1 MPPAWLR
8 TAGGSPH
15 LAIVEG
21 LSFLSCGS
29 KGKGGLRQAQ
39 PERRLRILAE
49 ERIWTAGLLVIGD
62 EILSG
67 RTQDRNI
74 AQIAAWLNLQG
85 IRLAE
90 VRVVPDEI
98 ARIAGGVNALRAGY
112 DYLFTTGG
120 IGPTHDDITVDA
132 IAHALGV
139 PVAVHPEARRSL
151 EAYYAARGG
160 LTEARL
166 RMARVPE
173 GAELIAN
180 PMSGAPGIRVGNI
193 FILAGV
199 PHIAGLMLEA
209 LSGQLEGGAPLLST
223 TIGCWSPESEV
234 ADILRQTEGAHP
246 GCQIG
251 SYPFFREGRVG
262 ANFVIR
268 SVEAARLEACRDDLV
283 ARLEAAGRSV
293 VAEVA

>member
-1 MPPAWLR
+1 MACGMI
-8 TAGGSPH
+8 AAADSAPH
-15 LAIVEG
+15 G
-21 LSFLSCGS
+21 
-29 KGKGGLRQAQ
+29 
-39 PERRLRILAE
+39 ERVWRA
-49 ERIWTAGLLVIGD
+49 ALLVIGD

-74 AQIAAWLNLQG
+74 EQVALWLNLQG

-90 VRVVPDEI
+90 VRVVADDMAAIDE
-98 ARIAGGVNALRAGY
+98 AVNQLRVRN

-132 IAHALGV
+132 VAAALGV
-139 PVAVHPEARRSL
+139 PVVVHPRARAVL
-151 EAYYAARGG
+151 EDYYATRGG

-173 GAELIAN
+173 GAELVEN
-180 PMSGAPGIRVGNI
+180 RMSGAPGIRIGNI
-193 FILAGV
+193 ILLAGV

-209 LSGQLEGGAPLLST
+209 LSGKLEGGKPLVSRTL
-223 TIGCWSPESEV
+223 GCWVAESEV
-234 ADILRQTEGAHP
+234 ADMLGEVERAHD

-268 SVEAARLEACRDDLV
+268 STENAALEICAADLRERLAQQGHEAVSGGIE
-283 ARLEAAGRSV
+283 
-293 VAEVA
+293 

>member
-1 MPPAWLR
+1 M
-8 TAGGSPH
+8 TS
-15 LAIVEG
+15 
-21 LSFLSCGS
+21 
-29 KGKGGLRQAQ
+29 
-39 PERRLRILAE
+39 

-67 RTQDRNI
+67 RTQDRNVGQV
-74 AQIAAWLNLQG
+74 ATWLNLQG

-90 VRVVPDEI
+90 VRVVPDDMG
-98 ARIAGGVNALRAGY
+98 RIAEAVNALRAAY

-132 IAHALGV
+132 IAAALGV
-139 PVAVHPEARRSL
+139 SVIVHPKARAAL
-151 EAYYAARGG
+151 EAHYANRGG

-173 GAELIAN
+173 TAELIEN
-180 PMSGAPGIRVGNI
+180 PMSGAPGIRLGNI

-209 LSGQLEGGAPLLST
+209 LSGQLEGGKPMLSA
-223 TIGCWSPESEV
+223 TIGCWAPESEV
-234 ADILRQTEGAHP
+234 ADILAETERAHA

-262 ANFVIR
+262 ANYVIR
-268 SVEAARLEACRDDLV
+268 STEPALLDACRVDLV
-283 ARLEAAGRSV
+283 ARLEAAGREV
-293 VAEVA
+293 VPEVV

>member
-1 MPPAWLR
+1 LATPR
-8 TAGGSPH
+8 RAGKRFE
-15 LAIVEG
+15 VT
-21 LSFLSCGS
+21 
-29 KGKGGLRQAQ
+29 
-39 PERRLRILAE
+39 E

-67 RTQDRNI
+67 RTQDRNV
-74 AQIAAWLNLQG
+74 AQIGAWLNLQG

-90 VRVVPDEI
+90 VRIVPDI
-98 ARIAGGVNALRAGY
+98 HDRIAAAVNALRAGN

-132 IAHALGV
+132 IAAALGV
-139 PVAVHPEARRSL
+139 PVVVHARARAIL

-160 LTEARL
+160 ITEARL

-173 GAELIAN
+173 GAELIEN
-180 PMSGAPGIRVGNI
+180 KLSGAPGIRLGNI

-199 PHIAGLMLEA
+199 PHIATLMLEA
-209 LSGQLEGGAPLLST
+209 LSGTLEGGKPLLSRT
-223 TIGCWSPESEV
+223 VGCWVPESEV
-234 ADILRQTEGAHP
+234 AELLAEVERSHA

-268 SVEAARLEACRDDLV
+268 STEPAALAACEADLTDRLE
-283 ARLEAAGRSV
+283 EAGREV
-293 VAEVA
+293 VGEGI